1 MRNRTRVAGAAI
13 LLLAMVS
20 CGEDKVAQKPAV
32 AFEGTIVLAGMV
44 EVEVEGDSGTTMA
57 SAIYL
62 LDAQGARVLT
72 SNGAIQDA
80 NPA

>member
-44 EVEVEGDSGTTMA
+44 EVEGDSGTTMA
-57 SAIYL
+57 LSLIH
-62 LDAQGARVLT
+62 
-72 SNGAIQDA
+72 I
-80 NPA
+80 